1 MKYLLLLLI
10 SLSLTQAIDS
20 IEIKDRYN
28 KSYNYEKMA
37 QFSEAIK
44 VVVPIY
50 NKYPKGYMINLRL
63 GWLFYLNNK
72 TLNSTKYYKQA
83 SLITPS
89 AIAPKLGLIKIY
101 LNQANFT
108 EAELLTYNI
117 LKLDYYNYYGNYYT
131 IIALIGEKK
140 YDIAIEIIQKM
151 LALYP
156 VDIIFLEQLFIAY
169 KATNNSYI
177 ETLYNNILTI
187 DPNNLLIN
195 SIVVVE

>member
-1 MKYLLLLLI
+1 MKYLLLLLL

-37 QFSEAIK
+37 QYSEAIK

-50 NKYPKGYMINLRL
+50 DKYPKGYMINLRL

-72 TLNSTKYYKQA
+72 TKDATKYYKQA
-83 SLITPS
+83 SVITPS
-89 AIAPKLGLIKIY
+89 SIAPKLGLIKIY

-108 EAELLTYNI
+108 EAELLAYNI
-117 LKLDYYNYYGNYYT
+117 LKLDYYNYYGNYYA
-131 IIALIGEKK
+131 IISLIGEKK
-140 YDIAIEIIQKM
+140 YDIAIEMTQKM

-169 KATNNSYI
+169 KATNHSYI
-177 ETLYNNILTI
+177 KTLYNNILII
-187 DPNNLLIN
+187 DPNNLLVN
-195 SIVVVE
+195 SMKIGV

>member
-1 MKYLLLLLI
+1 MKYLLILLLSI
-10 SLSLTQAIDS
+10 SFLQAMKS
-20 IEIKDRYN
+20 NQIKDRYN

-37 QFSEAIK
+37 QYSEAIK

-50 NKYPKGYMINLRL
+50 HQYPKGYMINLRL

-72 TLNSTKYYKQA
+72 IQDSTKYYKQA

-89 AIAPKLGLIKIY
+89 AIAPKLGLIQIH
-101 LNQANFT
+101 LNQSHFS

-140 YDIAIEIIQKM
+140 YNIAIDIIQKM

-169 KATNNSYI
+169 KATNNSYLKR
-177 ETLYNNILTI
+177 LYNNILTI
-187 DPNNLLIN
+187 DPNNLLVN
-195 SIVVVE
+195 SMGI